1 MQAERKER
9 GEEKTIEV
17 VDKVSTK
24 RAIEILNVEIVI
36 QDLVLSKEVKGVVL
50 RRSYILGY
58 KLVGIRRIVVGYIQL
73 SRTGINRYSIRIKQ

>member
-9 GEEKTIEV
+9 EEEKTIEV

-36 QDLVLSKEVKGVVL
+36 QDLVLSKKVKGVVL